1 MVVHPVRRAQW
12 QRCMAA
18 CSLVQG
24 DLDNARR
31 HALQALHHLGATLPS
46 NPAGGRSVLRS
57 WLALVSPL
65 YLPAELLPTGSN

>member
-18 CSLVQG
+18 CGLALG

-31 HALQALHHLGATLPS
+31 HALQALHHLGAPLPS
-46 NPAGGRSVLRS
+46 DPSRRSFVLRS
-57 WLALVSPL
+57 WLALVRPHSVAACGFS
-65 YLPAELLPTGSN
+65 YIW